1 MNNKL
6 FLIAGAEGSGKT
18 RVIDDLEKI
27 SQFYRINYLSTQ
39 DLKEKGCQKIDW
51 QKYQA
56 LAESDG
62 LVLSFDKKGALV
74 GVTYD
79 EINKARNSGKPIVW
93 EVDLRWIEAIKNEYP
108 ESCVLLIN
116 GVGIEDLYE
125 RFESKGSAI
134 PAATAL
140 SAKRSDT
147 LNKGWHSSVD
157 YIIENRKGESEKA
170 AERIKEI
177 IEKQ

>member
-1 MNNKL
+1 
-6 FLIAGAEGSGKT
+6 
-18 RVIDDLEKI
+18 VIDDLEKI
-27 SQFYRINYLSTQ
+27 AQFYRIGYLSTQ

-51 QKYQA
+51 QKFQE
-56 LAESDG
+56 LAESDSF
-62 LVLSFDKKGALV
+62 VLSFNKKSALV

-79 EINKARNSGKPIVW
+79 EINKARNSGKPIIW
-93 EVDLRWIEAIKNEYP
+93 EVDLQWIEAIKNEYP
-108 ESCVLLIN
+108 EGYVLLIN

-140 SAKRSDT
+140 SAKRSDA

-157 YIIENRKGESEKA
+157 YIIENRKGESGKA
-170 AERIKEI
+170 AESIKKI
-177 IEKQ
+177 IESKYQIPKTNPNVK